1 MLDRL
6 RKAEDGFYARFS
18 GSPLLGKFVNR
29 ETVSYAFWGVVT
41 TLINIGLYRVLIRL
55 PFFAGTRYIY
65 AHDIGIAAGKVSA
78 YFANKFFVFR
88 KRNDS
93 GQGLALEVF
102 RFIYTRLFTFFLDHF
117 TLRFLVEVLGGDK
130 MIMKWISTALV
141 VIVNYF
147 LGKYLVFRKRKTEEE
162 SAAETAGKE
171 RP

>member
-1 MLDRL
+1 MLDGL
-6 RKAEDGFYARFS
+6 RKAEESFFSRFA
-18 GSPLLGKFVNR
+18 GSPLGKLVNR
-29 ETVSYAFWGVVT
+29 ETFSYAFWGVIT
-41 TLINIGLYRVLIRL
+41 TLINIGLYRVLVTL
-55 PFFAGTRYIY
+55 PLFAGERYIY
-65 AHDIGIAAGKVSA
+65 AHDIGIVAGKVSA

-102 RFIYTRLFTFFLDHF
+102 RFVYTRLLTFFLDHF

-141 VIVNYF
+141 VVVNYF
-147 LGKYLVFRKRKTEEE
+147 LGKFLVFRRNAENE

-171 RP
+171 RS

>member
-6 RKAEDGFYARFS
+6 RKLEDRFFS
-18 GSPLLGKFVNR
+18 RFGGSPLGKLVNR
-29 ETVSYAFWGVVT
+29 ETFSYAFWGVVT
-41 TLINIGLYRVLIRL
+41 TLINVGLYRLLVAL
-55 PFFAGTRYIY
+55 PLFAGERYIY
-65 AHDIGIAAGKVSA
+65 AHDIGIVAGKVSA

-102 RFIYTRLFTFFLDHF
+102 RFVYTRLFTFFLDHY
-117 TLRFLVEVLGGDK
+117 TLRLLVEVLGGDK

-141 VIVNYF
+141 VVVNYY
-147 LGKYLVFRKRKTEEE
+147 LGKFLVFRRNAEKDP
-162 SAAETAGKE
+162 AAGTAEKEE